1 MTQLTTNFSL
11 HELTKSET
19 ALRMGFDNTPGEA
32 ETEALRLLCEKVLQP
47 VRDHFGK
54 GVKVNSGFRS
64 PESNSAVGGS
74 KTSDHCLGRAADIEI
89 PGVPNAELAQWIMDN
104 LEYTQLILEFYTP
117 GIPDSGW
124 VHVSYDPSNL
134 KMQELTA
141 TKVAGKTTYLQGLV
155 A

>member
-1 MTQLTTNFSL
+1 MNLTANFSL

-47 VRDHFGK
+47 VRDYFGK

-64 PESNSAVGGS
+64 SESNAAVGGS

-89 PGVPNAELAQWIMDN
+89 PGVANADLAQWIMDN
-104 LEYTQLILEFYTP
+104 LDYTQLILEFYTP

-124 VHVSYDPSNL
+124 VHVSYDPENL
-134 KMQELTA
+134 KKQELTA
-141 TKVAGKTTYLQGLV
+141 MKVAGKTQYVPGLV